1 MCQSIMFPITLEIYI
16 KLEMTGWI
24 YAQIKNSQWK
34 EWVIHVKA
42 S

>member
-16 KLEMTGWI
+16 KLEMTEWI
-24 YAQIKNSQWK
+24 YVQIKNNQWK
-34 EWVIHVKA
+34 EWLIHME